1 MNETR
6 GQKRRWTV
14 IGLAAIAG
22 IATGVAA
29 VYVTET
35 RNGNAVVGWAGD
47 DCAPAV
53 KAAGLL
59 APFAKGDVAAF
70 RVASEPT
77 RLSDLSFQN
86 AAGDKVSIAD
96 FAGKTVLLNLWATWC
111 APCRQE
117 MPALDR
123 LDAAHEGK
131 DFSVVAVSIDTQDPA
146 KPKAFLDEIGVTS
159 LAFYGDPTTGI
170 FSGLKGKGMAVG
182 LPTTVLID
190 GKGCALGVMS
200 GPAEWDS
207 DDAKALVKAALGDA

>member
-1 MNETR
+1 MNDKR
-6 GQKRRWTV
+6 GQARRWTV
-14 IGLAAIAG
+14 VGLAAIAG

-35 RNGNAVVGWAGD
+35 RNGNAVVD
-47 DCAPAV
+47 
-53 KAAGLL
+53 AAGAQCAASVQAASRL
-59 APFAKGDVAAF
+59 APFAKGEVAAF
-70 RVASEPT
+70 RVASEPVS
-77 RLSDLSFQN
+77 LSDLSFQN
-86 AAGDKVSIAD
+86 ASGDKVSIAD

-123 LDAAHEGK
+123 LDAHHEGD

-146 KPKAFLDEIGVTS
+146 KPKAFLDEIGVKS
-159 LAFYGDPTTGI
+159 LGFYGDPTTGI
-170 FSGLKGKGMAVG
+170 FTGLKNKGMAVG

-190 GKGCALGVMS
+190 GEGCALGVMS

-207 DDAKALVKAALGDA
+207 EDGKALVRAALGDA

>member
-6 GQKRRWTV
+6 GISRRWP
-14 IGLAAIAG
+14 ILGLAAIAG
-22 IATGVAA
+22 IAVGVAA

-35 RNGNAVVGWAGD
+35 GKGNGADAMAGV
-47 DCAPAV
+47 DCAPAIE
-53 KAAGLL
+53 AAGLL
-59 APFAKGDVAAF
+59 APFAKGEVAAF
-70 RVASEPT
+70 RVATEPA
-77 RLSDLSFQN
+77 RLSELSFQTAN
-86 AAGDKVSIAD
+86 GDKKSIAD
-96 FAGKTVLLNLWATWC
+96 FAGQTVLLNLWATWC

-131 DFSVVAVSIDTQDPA
+131 DFSVVAVSIDTQDPS
-146 KPKAFLDEIGVTS
+146 KPKKFLDEIGVKS

-170 FSGLKGKGMAVG
+170 FTGLKNKGMAVG

-190 GKGCALGVMS
+190 KTGCALGVMS

-207 DDAKALVKAALGDA
+207 EDAKALIGAASKSI

>member
-1 MNETR
+1 MNDKR
-6 GQKRRWTV
+6 GQARRWTV

-35 RNGNAVVGWAGD
+35 RNGNAVVDAAGV
-47 DCAPAV
+47 DCGPSV
-53 KAAGLL
+53 QAAGLL

-70 RVASEPT
+70 RVATEPT

-86 AAGDKVSIAD
+86 AAGDTVSIAD

-123 LDAAHEGK
+123 LDAAHEDK

-146 KPKAFLDEIGVTS
+146 KPKNFLEEIGVRS
-159 LAFYGDPTTGI
+159 LAFYGDQTTGI
-170 FSGLKGKGMAVG
+170 FTGLKGKGMAVG

-190 GKGCALGVMS
+190 GQGCALGVMS

-207 DDAKALVKAALGDA
+207 DDAKALVGAALKSI

>member
-6 GQKRRWTV
+6 TSRRWPV

-22 IATGVAA
+22 IAVGVAA

-35 RNGNAVVGWAGD
+35 GKGNGADAMAGGDCGPAVV
-47 DCAPAV
+47 
-53 KAAGLL
+53 AAGLL
-59 APFAKGDVAAF
+59 APFAKGEVAAF
-70 RVASEPT
+70 RVATEPA
-77 RLSDLSFQN
+77 RLSDLSFVTAN
-86 AAGDKVSIAD
+86 GDKKSLAD
-96 FAGKTVLLNLWATWC
+96 FKGQTVLLNLWATWC

-123 LDAAHEGK
+123 LDAAHEGQ

-146 KPKAFLDEIGVTS
+146 KPQRFLEEIGVKS
-159 LAFYGDPTTGI
+159 LAFYGDPTTAI
-170 FSGLKGKGMAVG
+170 FTGLKGKGMAVG

-190 GKGCALGVMS
+190 RDGCALGVMS

-207 DDAKALVKAALGDA
+207 EDAKALIGAASGAV